1 MQEIE
6 QFLGR
11 PARNL
16 VIISLNV
23 PSAATT
29 TNSILFFRGFPFW
42 GLLKSVW
49 PHFRIALSS
58 SDLIYNN

>member
-29 TNSILFFRGFPFW
+29 TNSVLFFRGFPFW
-42 GLLKSVW
+42 GCLKAFGLTFV
-49 PHFRIALSS
+49 
-58 SDLIYNN
+58 